1 MSALSP
7 APTEPHVD
15 SLSTPASGLM
25 KFDQRRGSP
34 AARAW
39 NDFCET
45 RQLWRLGV
53 MLGWLD
59 IKLRYR
65 GSALGPFWLTITSV
79 LMVASMGVLYGR
91 LFHQDLKVYLPFLAL
106 SLTLWQTGLASLV
119 QESCTSFL
127 DADSMIRSSRL
138 PLLLQAVRVVVR
150 NAIVF
155 GHNIIVPIG
164 VFALYHVWPGAS
176 ALLAIPSLLLWGIDG
191 FAASMLLGALCARF
205 RDIPPIVG
213 ALMQI
218 VFYVTPVIWQPEQ
231 LAGKARFLLY
241 NPFYALLEIV
251 RAPLLGHVPSAGVWG
266 VAVGTSAVFC
276 ALAVWVFVRVRARL
290 VFWI

>member
-1 MSALSP
+1 
-7 APTEPHVD
+7 
-15 SLSTPASGLM
+15 
-25 KFDQRRGSP
+25 
-34 AARAW
+34 
-39 NDFCET
+39 
-45 RQLWRLGV
+45 
-53 MLGWLD
+53 MLL
-59 IKLRYR
+59 
-65 GSALGPFWLTITSV
+65 
-79 LMVASMGVLYGR
+79 
-91 LFHQDLKVYLPFLAL
+91 
-106 SLTLWQTGLASLV
+106 
-119 QESCTSFL
+119 
-127 DADSMIRSSRL
+127 
-138 PLLLQAVRVVVR
+138 AVRVVSGDAVVLEHNPMVR
-150 NAIVF
+150 FAVF
-155 GHNIIVPIG
+155 VFYQVGRGAWAMIG
-164 VFALYHVWPGAS
+164 SPRWVCWAVLGS
-176 ALLAIPSLLLWGIDG
+176 AVA
-191 FAASMLLGALCARF
+191 MLLGALCARF

>member
-7 APTEPHVD
+7 APTEPQSD
-15 SLSTPASGLM
+15 SLPKPASGLIR
-25 KFDQRRGSP
+25 FDQRRGSP

-39 NDFCET
+39 NDFKET
-45 RQLWRLGV
+45 RQLWRLAV

-65 GSALGPFWLTITSV
+65 GSALGPFWLTLTSV

-119 QESCTSFL
+119 QESCTSFV
-127 DADSMIRSSRL
+127 DAESMIRSSRL

-155 GHNIIVPIG
+155 GHNIIVPLG
-164 VFALYHVWPGAS
+164 VFAIYHVWPGAS

-251 RAPLLGHVPSAGVWG
+251 RAPLLGHVPSVGVWG
-266 VAVGTSAVFC
+266 VAFGTSALFC